1 MTETRPPEAVLI
13 RRARLAS
20 KLSPEDA
27 APQTGVIKAR
37 RWRQIEDGAAGGR
50 PTRGEDDVIAHM
62 AAVVGVTPDQLTEA
76 GRSEAAEILREIE
89 RRRALTVVPDNE
101 TSAYLGLPP
110 DMTIEE
116 RRTVLNYLE
125 VRRAAE
131 RAAERRG
138 A

>member
-1 MTETRPPEAVLI
+1 MTDENPPPEAVLI
-13 RRARLAS
+13 RRARLAA

-37 RWRQIEDGAAGGR
+37 RWRQIEQGTAGGK
-50 PTRGEDDVIAHM
+50 PSRGEDDVIAHM

-76 GRSEAAEILREIE
+76 GRAEAGEILREIE
-89 RRRALTVVPDNE
+89 RRRALTVVPDDE
-101 TSAYLGLPP
+101 SRFPGLPP
-110 DMTIEE
+110 DMTAEE
-116 RRTVLNYLE
+116 RRVVLDYIE

-131 RAAERRG
+131 RRG